1 MLDPF
6 AFYGRMVS
14 ATLDMIGTAHRV
26 SQTMAASNEVIG
38 RRTAMMRDAAY
49 SPLDGNY
56 AELSR
61 MVPEKIAAFGKAGA
75 AITGDWWAMQSA
87 FLAQAQKFGAVATR
101 GRAPSLVE
109 LSDLSANTMMLGL
122 RMFERVGEMGAKGLK
137 PIHAS
142 ATGNARRLKRVS
154 AP

>member
-6 AFYGRMVS
+6 TFYRRMVS
-14 ATLDMIGTAHRV
+14 ATLDMIGTAQRV
-26 SQTMAASNEVIG
+26 SQTMVASNEVIA
-38 RRTAMMRDAAY
+38 RRTSMMRDAAR

-61 MVPEKIAAFGKAGA
+61 MVPEKVDAFGKAGA
-75 AITGDWWAMQSA
+75 AIAGDWWAIQSTI
-87 FLAQAQKFGAVATR
+87 LAQAQQVGVLAMR
-101 GRAPSLVE
+101 GRAPSLAE
-109 LSDLSANTMMLGL
+109 LSDLSANNMMLGL
-122 RMFERVGEMGAKGLK
+122 RMFERAGAMGAKGLK

-142 ATGNARRLKRVS
+142 ATGNARRLKRLP

>member
-6 AFYGRMVS
+6 TFYGRMVS
-14 ATLDMIGTAHRV
+14 ATLDMIGTAQRV
-26 SQTMAASNEVIG
+26 SQTIAASNEVIA
-38 RRTAMMRDAAY
+38 RRTSMMRDAAR

-61 MVPEKIAAFGKAGA
+61 MIPEKVDAFGKAGEA
-75 AITGDWWAMQSA
+75 MAGDWWAMQSA
-87 FLAQAQKFGAVATR
+87 LLAQMQQFGALAMR
-101 GRAPSLVE
+101 GRAPSLAELGE
-109 LSDLSANTMMLGL
+109 LSASNAVLAL
-122 RMFERVGEMGAKGLK
+122 RTFERAGAMGARGLK

-142 ATGNARRLKRVS
+142 ATGNARRLKRLA

>member
-14 ATLDMIGTAHRV
+14 ATLDMVGTAQRV

-38 RRTAMMRDAAY
+38 RRTAMMRDAAR

-61 MVPEKIAAFGKAGA
+61 MVPEKVDAFGRAGA
-75 AITGDWWAMQSA
+75 AIAGDWWAMQSA
-87 FLAQAQKFGAVATR
+87 FLAQAQQFGALAMR
-101 GRAPSLVE
+101 GRAPSLTE
-109 LSDLSANTMMLGL
+109 LSDLSANNMMLAL
-122 RMFERVGEMGAKGLK
+122 RMFERAGAMGAKGLK

-142 ATGNARRLKRVS
+142 ATGNARRLKRL
-154 AP
+154 AAL